1 MKKNIQLVVSI
12 VMTVVSMTL
21 LTSCEKE
28 FSEVTPV
35 NPESSLT
42 VTTRSESGAEEVAY
56 PVAVYL
62 FDANKACIDFRR
74 IESAD
79 ASVVYDLVEGV
90 YDVYAFGGVAEGK
103 YTLPSVNEATLA
115 SVITLQD
122 GQEHGDLMMAKSSVT
137 TTKGEANTINLLM
150 NRCVSKIESIVIKQV
165 PDDVTAVSVT
175 LSKTC
180 KSMAFDGT
188 MKDVNIEVIT
198 LEKSGTES
206 GTWELKTPRHV
217 LFDVAASASVKISM
231 TTNGNAKG
239 YTYQLTDKW
248 KSNYLYHINATYTEK
263 QNFHVT
269 GTITGATWQG
279 TEDIVFNF
287 DETNTQDG
295 GSGPTINETAPE
307 VGTFYK
313 GCYVLS
319 RTEES
324 NAIKVLLLHPNEVYG
339 LYANKSMTNSELKAA
354 IDNAITGRLAMD
366 EIDNWRLP
374 NEEDVEILCTNPMEI
389 RNAMPEPKFGYN
401 HFHFYLSND
410 NVIGLFD
417 PETKRK
423 VDVSVPGM
431 TTERRL
437 RPVAVVRFTK

>member
-1 MKKNIQLVVSI
+1 MKKNINLVVSV

-79 ASVVYDLVEGV
+79 ASVCYDLVEGV

-103 YTLPSVNEATLA
+103 YTLPSVKEATLE
-115 SVITLQD
+115 SVIALQD
-122 GQEHGDLMMAKSSVT
+122 GQEHGDLMKANSSVT

-175 LSKTC
+175 LSKTY
-180 KSMAFDGT
+180 KSIAFDGT
-188 MKDVNIEVIT
+188 KKDVNIEVIT
-198 LEKSGTES
+198 LEKSSTES

-248 KSNYLYHINATYTEK
+248 KSNYLYHITATYTEK

-269 GTITGATWQG
+269 GTIKGATWQG

-307 VGTFYK
+307 VGSLYK

-324 NAIKVLLLHPNEVYG
+324 NAIKVLLLHPNQYSDVCNGTMSQEE
-339 LYANKSMTNSELKAA
+339 ARNSINSKLSEIASE
-354 IDNAITGRLAMD
+354 NEITG
-366 EIDNWRLP
+366 WHLP
-374 NEEDVEILCTNPMEI
+374 NEAEMDVIYSTGFAAINLKI
-389 RNAMPEPKFGYN
+389 PEPKLLTDDYFYDDNGTIRGYL
-401 HFHFYLSND
+401 LSSK
-410 NVIGLFD
+410 V
-417 PETKRK
+417 KR
-423 VDVSVPGM
+423 DLSL
-431 TTERRL
+431 TTNKAIL

>member
-1 MKKNIQLVVSI
+1 
-12 VMTVVSMTL
+12 MTVVSMTL

-79 ASVVYDLVEGV
+79 ASVCYDLVEGV

-103 YTLPSVNEATLA
+103 YTLPSVKEATLE
-115 SVITLQD
+115 SVIALQD

-150 NRCVSKIESIVIKQV
+150 NRCVSKIASIVIKQV

-175 LSKTC
+175 LSKTY

-188 MKDVNIEVIT
+188 KKDVNIEVIT

-248 KSNYLYHINATYTEK
+248 KSNYQYHITATYTEK

-269 GTITGATWQG
+269 GTIKGATWLG
-279 TEDIVFNF
+279 TEDIIFNF
-287 DETNTQDG
+287 DENNTQDG

-307 VGTFYK
+307 VGSLYK

-324 NAIKVLLLHPNEVYG
+324 NAIKVLLLHPNQYSDVCNGTMSQEE
-339 LYANKSMTNSELKAA
+339 ARNSINSKLSEIASE
-354 IDNAITGRLAMD
+354 NEITG
-366 EIDNWRLP
+366 WHLP
-374 NEEDVEILCTNPMEI
+374 NEAEMDVVYSIGFAAINQKI
-389 RNAMPEPKFGYN
+389 PEPKLLTDDYFYDDNGTIRGYL
-401 HFHFYLSND
+401 LSSK
-410 NVIGLFD
+410 V
-417 PETKRK
+417 KR
-423 VDVSVPGM
+423 DLSL
-431 TTERRL
+431 TTNKAIL
-437 RPVAVVRFTK
+437 RPVAVVRFAK

>member
-1 MKKNIQLVVSI
+1 MKKNINLVVSI

-79 ASVVYDLVEGV
+79 ASVCYDLVEGV

-103 YTLPSVNEATLA
+103 YTLPSVKEATLE
-115 SVITLQD
+115 SVIALQD
-122 GQEHGDLMMAKSSVT
+122 GQEHGDLMMANSSVT

-150 NRCVSKIESIVIKQV
+150 NRCVSKIASIVIKQV

-175 LSKTC
+175 LSKTY
-180 KSMAFDGT
+180 KSLAFDGT
-188 MKDVNIEVIT
+188 KKDVNIEVIT

-307 VGTFYK
+307 VGTLYK

-324 NAIKVLLLHPNEVYG
+324 NAIKVLLLHPNQYSDVCNGTMSQEEARNSINSKLSEIASENEITGWHLPDEAEMDVVYSIG
-339 LYANKSMTNSELKAA
+339 YAA
-354 IDNAITGRLAMD
+354 INQKI
-366 EIDNWRLP
+366 
-374 NEEDVEILCTNPMEI
+374 
-389 RNAMPEPKFGYN
+389 PEPKLLTDDYFYDENGVIKGYLLGN
-401 HFHFYLSND
+401 K
-410 NVIGLFD
+410 V
-417 PETKRK
+417 KRDLK
-423 VDVSVPGM
+423 L
-431 TTERRL
+431 TTNKAIL
-437 RPVAVVRFTK
+437 RPVAVVRFAN

>member
-1 MKKNIQLVVSI
+1 MKKSIKLVVSI

-79 ASVVYDLVEGV
+79 ASVCYDLVEGV

-103 YTLPSVNEATLA
+103 YTLPSVKEATLE
-115 SVITLQD
+115 SVIALQD
-122 GQEHGDLMMAKSSVT
+122 GQEHGDLMMANSSVT

-150 NRCVSKIESIVIKQV
+150 NRCVSKIASIVIKQV

-175 LSKTC
+175 LSKTY
-180 KSMAFDGT
+180 KSMAFNGT
-188 MKDVNIEVIT
+188 KKDVNIEVIT
-198 LEKSGTES
+198 LEKSSTES

-307 VGTFYK
+307 VGTLYK

-324 NAIKVLLLHPNEVYG
+324 NAIKVLLLHPNQYSDVCNGTMSQEE
-339 LYANKSMTNSELKAA
+339 ARNSINSKLSEIASE
-354 IDNAITGRLAMD
+354 NEITG
-366 EIDNWRLP
+366 WHLP
-374 NEEDVEILCTNPMEI
+374 NEAEMETI
-389 RNAMPEPKFGYN
+389 YSIGLPTINQKIPEPKMLYYDYYGYD
-401 HFHFYLSND
+401 D
-410 NVIGLFD
+410 NGVVKGFLFNG
-417 PETKRK
+417 KSK
-423 VDVSVPGM
+423 M
-431 TTERRL
+431 TLDKIKGKLYL
-437 RPVAVVRFTK
+437 RPVAVVLFTK

>member
-1 MKKNIQLVVSI
+1 MKKNINLVVSI

-28 FSEVTPV
+28 FSEVPPV

-42 VTTRSESGAEEVAY
+42 VTTRSESGGEEVAY

-62 FDANKACIDFRR
+62 FDANKACIDFQR

-79 ASVVYDLVEGV
+79 ASVCYDLVEGV

-103 YTLPSVNEATLA
+103 YTLPSVKEATLE
-115 SVITLQD
+115 SVIALQD
-122 GQEHGDLMMAKSSVT
+122 GQEHGDLMMANSSVT

-150 NRCVSKIESIVIKQV
+150 NRCVSKIASIVIKQV

-175 LSKTC
+175 LSKTY
-180 KSMAFDGT
+180 KSMAFNGT

-248 KSNYLYHINATYTEK
+248 KSNYQYHITATYTEK

-287 DETNTQDG
+287 DETNTQEG

-307 VGTFYK
+307 VGTLYK

-324 NAIKVLLLHPNEVYG
+324 NAIKVLLLHPNQYPDVCNGTMSQEE
-339 LYANKSMTNSELKAA
+339 ARNSINSKLSEIASE
-354 IDNAITGRLAMD
+354 NEITG
-366 EIDNWRLP
+366 WHLP
-374 NEEDVEILCTNPMEI
+374 NEAEMDVIYSTGFAAINKKI
-389 RNAMPEPKFGYN
+389 PEPKLLTDDYFYDDNGTIRGYL
-401 HFHFYLSND
+401 LSSK
-410 NVIGLFD
+410 V
-417 PETKRK
+417 KRELRL
-423 VDVSVPGM
+423 
-431 TTERRL
+431 TTNKAIL
-437 RPVAVVRFTK
+437 RPVAVVRFAK

>member
-1 MKKNIQLVVSI
+1 MKMNIYLVVSI

-62 FDANKACIDFRR
+62 FDANKTCIDFRR

-79 ASVVYDLVEGV
+79 ASVVYDLAEGV

-103 YTLPSVNEATLA
+103 YTLPSVKEATLE
-115 SVITLQD
+115 SVIALQD

-150 NRCVSKIESIVIKQV
+150 NRCVSKIASIVIKQV

-175 LSKTC
+175 LSKTY
-180 KSMAFDGT
+180 KSIAFNGT
-188 MKDVNIEVIT
+188 KKDVNIEVIT

-231 TTNGNAKG
+231 TTNGNAKC

-307 VGTFYK
+307 VGTLYK

-324 NAIKVLLLHPNEVYG
+324 NAIKVLLLHPNQYSDVCNGTMSQEE
-339 LYANKSMTNSELKAA
+339 ARNSINSKLSEIASE
-354 IDNAITGRLAMD
+354 NEITG
-366 EIDNWRLP
+366 WHLP
-374 NEEDVEILCTNPMEI
+374 NEAEMDVIYSTGFAAINLKI
-389 RNAMPEPKFGYN
+389 PEPKLLTDDYFYDDNGTIRGYL
-401 HFHFYLSND
+401 LSSK
-410 NVIGLFD
+410 V
-417 PETKRK
+417 KR
-423 VDVSVPGM
+423 DLSL
-431 TTERRL
+431 TTNKAIL

>member
-103 YTLPSVNEATLA
+103 YTLPSVKEATLE

-122 GQEHGDLMMAKSSVT
+122 GQEHGDLMRANSSVT
-137 TTKGEANTINLLM
+137 TTKGEANTINLSM

-175 LSKTC
+175 LSKTY

-307 VGTFYK
+307 VGTLYK

-324 NAIKVLLLHPNEVYG
+324 NAIKVLLLHPNQYSDVCNGTMSQEE
-339 LYANKSMTNSELKAA
+339 ARNSINSKLSEIASE
-354 IDNAITGRLAMD
+354 NEITG
-366 EIDNWRLP
+366 WHLP
-374 NEEDVEILCTNPMEI
+374 NEAEMDVIYSAGFAAINLKI
-389 RNAMPEPKFGYN
+389 PEPKLLTDDYFYDDNGTIRGYL
-401 HFHFYLSND
+401 LSSK
-410 NVIGLFD
+410 V
-417 PETKRK
+417 KR
-423 VDVSVPGM
+423 DLRL
-431 TTERRL
+431 TTNKAIL

>member
-103 YTLPSVNEATLA
+103 YTLPSVKEATLE
-115 SVITLQD
+115 SVIALQD
-122 GQEHGDLMMAKSSVT
+122 GQEHGDLMRANSSVT
-137 TTKGEANTINLLM
+137 TTKGEANTINLSM

-175 LSKTC
+175 LSKTY

-307 VGTFYK
+307 VGTLYK

-324 NAIKVLLLHPNEVYG
+324 NAIKVLLLHPNQYSDVCNGTMSQEE
-339 LYANKSMTNSELKAA
+339 ARNSINSKLSEIASE
-354 IDNAITGRLAMD
+354 NEITG
-366 EIDNWRLP
+366 WHLP
-374 NEEDVEILCTNPMEI
+374 NEAEMETIYSIGIGRINQKIPAPKLENNEDYFYDDNGTIRGYLLSSKVKRDLSLTTNKAI
-389 RNAMPEPKFGYN
+389 
-401 HFHFYLSND
+401 
-410 NVIGLFD
+410 
-417 PETKRK
+417 
-423 VDVSVPGM
+423 
-431 TTERRL
+431 L

>member
-1 MKKNIQLVVSI
+1 MKKNINLVVSI

-42 VTTRSESGAEEVAY
+42 VTTRSESGTEEVAY

-79 ASVVYDLVEGV
+79 ASVCYDLVEGV

-103 YTLPSVNEATLA
+103 YTLPSVKEATLE
-115 SVITLQD
+115 SVIALQD

-150 NRCVSKIESIVIKQV
+150 NRCVSKIASIVIKQV

-175 LSKTC
+175 LSKTY
-180 KSMAFDGT
+180 KSLAFDGT
-188 MKDVNIEVIT
+188 NKDVNIEVIT

-217 LFDVAASASVKISM
+217 LFNVAESASVKISM

-248 KSNYLYHINATYTEK
+248 KSNYQYHITATYTEK

-269 GTITGATWQG
+269 GTIKGATWLG

-307 VGTFYK
+307 VGTLYK

-324 NAIKVLLLHPNEVYG
+324 NAIKVLLLHPNQYSDVCNGTMSQEE
-339 LYANKSMTNSELKAA
+339 ARNSINSKLSEIASE
-354 IDNAITGRLAMD
+354 NEITG
-366 EIDNWRLP
+366 WHLP
-374 NEEDVEILCTNPMEI
+374 NEAEMDVIYSTGFAAINKKI
-389 RNAMPEPKFGYN
+389 PEPKLLTDDYFYDDNGTIRGYL
-401 HFHFYLSND
+401 LSSK
-410 NVIGLFD
+410 V
-417 PETKRK
+417 KRELRL
-423 VDVSVPGM
+423 
-431 TTERRL
+431 TTNKAIL
-437 RPVAVVRFTK
+437 RPVAVVRFAK

>member
-1 MKKNIQLVVSI
+1 MKKSIKLVVSI

-42 VTTRSESGAEEVAY
+42 VTTRSESGGEEVAY

-62 FDANKACIDFRR
+62 FDANKACIDFQR

-79 ASVVYDLVEGV
+79 ASVCYDLVEGV

-103 YTLPSVNEATLA
+103 YTLPSVKEATLE
-115 SVITLQD
+115 SVIALQD
-122 GQEHGDLMMAKSSVT
+122 GQEHGDLMMANSSVT

-150 NRCVSKIESIVIKQV
+150 NRCVSKIASIVIKQV

-175 LSKTC
+175 LSKTY
-180 KSMAFDGT
+180 KSMAFNGT
-188 MKDVNIEVIT
+188 KKDVNIEVIT
-198 LEKSGTES
+198 LEKSSTES

-307 VGTFYK
+307 VGTLYK

-324 NAIKVLLLHPNEVYG
+324 NAIKVLLLHPNQYSDVCNGTMSQEE
-339 LYANKSMTNSELKAA
+339 ARNSINSKLSEIASE
-354 IDNAITGRLAMD
+354 NEITG
-366 EIDNWRLP
+366 WHLP
-374 NEEDVEILCTNPMEI
+374 NEAEMETI
-389 RNAMPEPKFGYN
+389 YSIGLPTINQKIPEPKMLYYDYYGYD
-401 HFHFYLSND
+401 D
-410 NVIGLFD
+410 NGVVKGFLFNGKSKMALD
-417 PETKRK
+417 KIK
-423 VDVSVPGM
+423 GKLY
-431 TTERRL
+431 L
-437 RPVAVVRFTK
+437 RPVAVVLFTK

>member
-103 YTLPSVNEATLA
+103 YTLPSVKKATLA
-115 SVITLQD
+115 SVIALQD

-295 GSGPTINETAPE
+295 GSGPAINETAPE
-307 VGTFYK
+307 VGTLYK

-324 NAIKVLLLHPNEVYG
+324 NAIKVLLLHPNQYSDVCNGTMSQEE
-339 LYANKSMTNSELKAA
+339 ARNSINSKLSEIASE
-354 IDNAITGRLAMD
+354 NEITG
-366 EIDNWRLP
+366 WHLP
-374 NEEDVEILCTNPMEI
+374 NEAEMDIIYSTGFAAINLKI
-389 RNAMPEPKFGYN
+389 PEPKLVNNDYYYYDDNGIIRGRILTSTN
-401 HFHFYLSND
+401 SMDLS
-410 NVIGLFD
+410 V
-417 PETKRK
+417 
-423 VDVSVPGM
+423 
-431 TTERRL
+431 TTNKAIL

>member
-103 YTLPSVNEATLA
+103 YTLPSVKEATLA

-122 GQEHGDLMMAKSSVT
+122 GQEHGDLMMANSSVT

-295 GSGPTINETAPE
+295 GSGPAINETAPE
-307 VGTFYK
+307 VGTLYK

-319 RTEES
+319 RTEEN
-324 NAIKVLLLHPNEVYG
+324 NAIKVLLLHPNQYSDVCNGTMSQEE
-339 LYANKSMTNSELKAA
+339 ARNSINSKLSEIASE
-354 IDNAITGRLAMD
+354 NEITG
-366 EIDNWRLP
+366 WHLP
-374 NEEDVEILCTNPMEI
+374 NEAEMDVIYSTGFAAINLKI
-389 RNAMPEPKFGYN
+389 SEPKLVNNDYY
-401 HFHFYLSND
+401 FYDDNGIIRGRILTSKNSMDLS
-410 NVIGLFD
+410 V
-417 PETKRK
+417 
-423 VDVSVPGM
+423 
-431 TTERRL
+431 TTNKAIL

>member
-1 MKKNIQLVVSI
+1 MKKNINLVVSI

-62 FDANKACIDFRR
+62 FDANKTCIDFRR

-79 ASVVYDLVEGV
+79 ASVVYDLAEGV

-103 YTLPSVNEATLA
+103 YTLPSVKEATLE
-115 SVITLQD
+115 SVIALQD

-150 NRCVSKIESIVIKQV
+150 TRCVSKIASIVIKQV

-175 LSKTC
+175 LSKTY

-188 MKDVNIEVIT
+188 KKDVNIEVIT

-295 GSGPTINETAPE
+295 ESGPTINETAPE
-307 VGTFYK
+307 VGTLYK

-324 NAIKVLLLHPNEVYG
+324 NAIKVLLLHPNQYSDVCNGTMSQEE
-339 LYANKSMTNSELKAA
+339 ARNSINSKLSEIASE
-354 IDNAITGRLAMD
+354 NEITG
-366 EIDNWRLP
+366 WHLP
-374 NEEDVEILCTNPMEI
+374 NEAEMDVIYSTGFAEINKKIPAPKLENNEDYFYDDNGTIRGYLLSSKVKRELRLTTNKAI
-389 RNAMPEPKFGYN
+389 
-401 HFHFYLSND
+401 
-410 NVIGLFD
+410 
-417 PETKRK
+417 
-423 VDVSVPGM
+423 
-431 TTERRL
+431 L

>member
-74 IESAD
+74 IESAE
-79 ASVVYDLVEGV
+79 ASVCYDLVEGV

-103 YTLPSVNEATLA
+103 YTLPSVKEATLA
-115 SVITLQD
+115 SVIALQD
-122 GQEHGDLMMAKSSVT
+122 GQEHGDLMRANSSVT
-137 TTKGEANTINLLM
+137 TTKGEANTINLSM

-217 LFDVAASASVKISM
+217 LFDVVASASVKISM

-307 VGTFYK
+307 VGTLYK

-324 NAIKVLLLHPNEVYG
+324 NAIKVLLLHPNQYSDVCNGTMSQEEARNSINSK
-339 LYANKSMTNSELKAA
+339 LSEIASENK
-354 IDNAITGRLAMD
+354 ITG
-366 EIDNWRLP
+366 WHLP
-374 NEEDVEILCTNPMEI
+374 NEAEMDAVYSIGIGRINQKI
-389 RNAMPEPKFGYN
+389 PEPKLLTDDY
-401 HFHFYLSND
+401 FYDDKGTIRGCLLNT
-410 NVIGLFD
+410 N
-417 PETKRK
+417 TKR
-423 VDVSVPGM
+423 DLSL
-431 TTERRL
+431 TTNKAIL

>member
-1 MKKNIQLVVSI
+1 MKKNINLVVSI

-79 ASVVYDLVEGV
+79 ASVVYDLAEGV

-103 YTLPSVNEATLA
+103 YTLPSVKEATLE
-115 SVITLQD
+115 SVIALQD

-150 NRCVSKIESIVIKQV
+150 TRCVSKIASIVIKQV

-175 LSKTC
+175 LSKTY

-188 MKDVNIEVIT
+188 KKDVNIEVIT

-307 VGTFYK
+307 VGTLYK

-324 NAIKVLLLHPNEVYG
+324 NAIKVLLLHPNQYSDVCNGTMSQEE
-339 LYANKSMTNSELKAA
+339 ARNSINSKLSEIASE
-354 IDNAITGRLAMD
+354 NEITG
-366 EIDNWRLP
+366 WHLP
-374 NEEDVEILCTNPMEI
+374 NEAEMETIYSIGTGRINQKIPAPKLENNEDYFYDDNGTIRGYLLSSKVKRDLSLTTNKAI
-389 RNAMPEPKFGYN
+389 
-401 HFHFYLSND
+401 
-410 NVIGLFD
+410 
-417 PETKRK
+417 
-423 VDVSVPGM
+423 
-431 TTERRL
+431 L
-437 RPVAVVRFTK
+437 RPVAVVRFVE

>member
-1 MKKNIQLVVSI
+1 MKKNINLVVSI

-62 FDANKACIDFRR
+62 FDANKTCIDFRR

-79 ASVVYDLVEGV
+79 ASVVYDLAEGV

-103 YTLPSVNEATLA
+103 YTLPSVKEATLE
-115 SVITLQD
+115 SVIALQD
-122 GQEHGDLMMAKSSVT
+122 GQEHGDLMMANSSVT

-150 NRCVSKIESIVIKQV
+150 NRCVSKIASIVIKQV

-175 LSKTC
+175 LSKTY
-180 KSMAFDGT
+180 KSLAFDGT
-188 MKDVNIEVIT
+188 KKDVNIEVIT

-206 GTWELKTPRHV
+206 GTWELKAPRHV
-217 LFDVAASASVKISM
+217 LFDVAASASMKISM

-248 KSNYLYHINATYTEK
+248 KSNYQYHITATYTEK

-269 GTITGATWQG
+269 GTIKGATWLG

-307 VGTFYK
+307 VGTLYK

-324 NAIKVLLLHPNEVYG
+324 NAIKVLLLHPNQYSDVCNGTMSQEE
-339 LYANKSMTNSELKAA
+339 ARNSINSKLSEIASE
-354 IDNAITGRLAMD
+354 NEITG
-366 EIDNWRLP
+366 WHLP
-374 NEEDVEILCTNPMEI
+374 NEAEMDVIYSTGFAAINLKI
-389 RNAMPEPKFGYN
+389 PEPKLLTDDY
-401 HFHFYLSND
+401 FYDD
-410 NVIGLFD
+410 NGTIRGCLLNTN
-417 PETKRK
+417 TKR
-423 VDVSVPGM
+423 DLRL
-431 TTERRL
+431 TTHKAIL
-437 RPVAVVRFTK
+437 RPVAVVRFVE

>member
-1 MKKNIQLVVSI
+1 MKKNINLVVSI

-62 FDANKACIDFRR
+62 FDANKTCIDFRR

-79 ASVVYDLVEGV
+79 ASVVYDLAEGV
-90 YDVYAFGGVAEGK
+90 YEVYAFGGVAEGK
-103 YTLPSVNEATLA
+103 YTLPSVKEATLE
-115 SVITLQD
+115 SVIALQD

-150 NRCVSKIESIVIKQV
+150 TRCVSKIASIVIKQV

-175 LSKTC
+175 LSKTY

-188 MKDVNIEVIT
+188 KKDVNIEEIT
-198 LEKSGTES
+198 LEKSTAES

-248 KSNYLYHINATYTEK
+248 KSNFLYQINATYTEK

-279 TEDIVFNF
+279 TENIIFNF
-287 DETNTQDG
+287 NETNTEDG
-295 GSGPTINETAPE
+295 GSGPVINETAPG
-307 VGTFYK
+307 VGTLYK

-324 NAIKVLLLHPNEVYG
+324 NAIKVLLLHPNQYSDVCNG
-339 LYANKSMTNSELKAA
+339 SMSQEEARNSINSKLSEIASE
-354 IDNAITGRLAMD
+354 NEITGWHLPDEAEMD
-366 EIDNWRLP
+366 VVYSIGLP
-374 NEEDVEILCTNPMEI
+374 TINQKI
-389 RNAMPEPKFGYN
+389 PEPKMLYNDDYLYDENGVIKGYLLGN
-401 HFHFYLSND
+401 K
-410 NVIGLFD
+410 V
-417 PETKRK
+417 KR
-423 VDVSVPGM
+423 DLRL
-431 TTERRL
+431 TTNKAIL

>member
-62 FDANKACIDFRR
+62 FDANKACIDFQR

-103 YTLPSVNEATLA
+103 YTLPSVKEATLA

-180 KSMAFDGT
+180 KSMTFDGT

-217 LFDVAASASVKISM
+217 LFDVVASASVKISM

-307 VGTFYK
+307 VGTLYK

-319 RTEES
+319 HTEES
-324 NAIKVLLLHPNEVYG
+324 NAIKVLLLHPNQYSDVCNGTMSQEEARNSINSK
-339 LYANKSMTNSELKAA
+339 LSEIASENK
-354 IDNAITGRLAMD
+354 ITG
-366 EIDNWRLP
+366 WHLP
-374 NEEDVEILCTNPMEI
+374 NEAEMDVIYSIGTGRINQKI
-389 RNAMPEPKFGYN
+389 PEPKLENNEDYFYDDNGTIRGYL
-401 HFHFYLSND
+401 LSSK
-410 NVIGLFD
+410 V
-417 PETKRK
+417 KR
-423 VDVSVPGM
+423 DLSL
-431 TTERRL
+431 TTNKAIL
-437 RPVAVVRFTK
+437 RPVAVARFTK

>member
-103 YTLPSVNEATLA
+103 YTLPSVKEATLE
-115 SVITLQD
+115 SVIALQD
-122 GQEHGDLMMAKSSVT
+122 GQEHGDLMRANSSVT

-217 LFDVAASASVKISM
+217 LFDVDASASVKISM

-307 VGTFYK
+307 VGTLYK

-319 RTEES
+319 RTEEN
-324 NAIKVLLLHPNEVYG
+324 NAIKVLLLHPNQYSDVCNGTMSQEE
-339 LYANKSMTNSELKAA
+339 ARNSINSKLSEIASE
-354 IDNAITGRLAMD
+354 NEITG
-366 EIDNWRLP
+366 WHLP
-374 NEEDVEILCTNPMEI
+374 NEAEMETI
-389 RNAMPEPKFGYN
+389 YSIGLPTINQKIQEPKMLYYDYYGYD
-401 HFHFYLSND
+401 D
-410 NVIGLFD
+410 NGVVKGFLFNGKSKMALD
-417 PETKRK
+417 KIK
-423 VDVSVPGM
+423 GKLY
-431 TTERRL
+431 L
-437 RPVAVVRFTK
+437 RPVAVVLFTK

>member
-1 MKKNIQLVVSI
+1 MKKNINLVVSI

-62 FDANKACIDFRR
+62 FDANKTCIDFRR

-79 ASVVYDLVEGV
+79 ASVCYDLVEGV

-103 YTLPSVNEATLA
+103 YTLPSVKEATLE
-115 SVITLQD
+115 SVIALQD
-122 GQEHGDLMMAKSSVT
+122 GQEHGDLMMANSSVT

-150 NRCVSKIESIVIKQV
+150 NRCVSKIASIVIKQV

-175 LSKTC
+175 LSKTY

-188 MKDVNIEVIT
+188 KKDVNIEEIT
-198 LEKSGTES
+198 LEKSTAES

-248 KSNYLYHINATYTEK
+248 KSNFLYQINATYTEK

-279 TEDIVFNF
+279 TENIIFNF
-287 DETNTQDG
+287 NETNTEDG
-295 GSGPTINETAPE
+295 GSGPVINETAPG
-307 VGTFYK
+307 VGTLYK

-324 NAIKVLLLHPNEVYG
+324 NAIKVLLLHPNQYSDVCNG
-339 LYANKSMTNSELKAA
+339 SMSQEEARNSINSKLSEIASE
-354 IDNAITGRLAMD
+354 NEITGWHLPDEAEMD
-366 EIDNWRLP
+366 VVYSIGLP
-374 NEEDVEILCTNPMEI
+374 TINQKI
-389 RNAMPEPKFGYN
+389 PEPKMLYNDDYLYDENGVIKGYLLGN
-401 HFHFYLSND
+401 K
-410 NVIGLFD
+410 V
-417 PETKRK
+417 KR
-423 VDVSVPGM
+423 DLRL
-431 TTERRL
+431 TTNKAIL

>member
-1 MKKNIQLVVSI
+1 MKKNINLVVSI

-42 VTTRSESGAEEVAY
+42 VTTRSESGTEEVAY

-79 ASVVYDLVEGV
+79 ASVCYDLVEGV

-103 YTLPSVNEATLA
+103 YTLPSVKEATLE
-115 SVITLQD
+115 SVIALQD

-150 NRCVSKIESIVIKQV
+150 NRCVSKIASIVIKQV

-175 LSKTC
+175 LSKTY
-180 KSMAFDGT
+180 KSLAFDGT
-188 MKDVNIEVIT
+188 NKDVNIEVIT

-217 LFDVAASASVKISM
+217 LFNVAESASVKISM

-307 VGTFYK
+307 VGSLYK

-324 NAIKVLLLHPNEVYG
+324 NAIKVLLLHPNQYSDVCNGTMSQEEARNSINSKLSEIASENEITGWHLPDEAEMDVVYSIG
-339 LYANKSMTNSELKAA
+339 YAA
-354 IDNAITGRLAMD
+354 INQKI
-366 EIDNWRLP
+366 
-374 NEEDVEILCTNPMEI
+374 
-389 RNAMPEPKFGYN
+389 PEPKLLTDDYFYDENGVIKGYLLGN
-401 HFHFYLSND
+401 K
-410 NVIGLFD
+410 V
-417 PETKRK
+417 KRDLK
-423 VDVSVPGM
+423 L
-431 TTERRL
+431 TTNKAIL
-437 RPVAVVRFTK
+437 RPVAVVRFAN

>member
-1 MKKNIQLVVSI
+1 MKKNINLVVSI

-62 FDANKACIDFRR
+62 FDANKTCIDFRR

-79 ASVVYDLVEGV
+79 ASVVYDLAEGV

-103 YTLPSVNEATLA
+103 YTLPSVKEATLE
-115 SVITLQD
+115 SVIALQD

-150 NRCVSKIESIVIKQV
+150 NRCVSKIASIVIKQV

-175 LSKTC
+175 LSKTY
-180 KSMAFDGT
+180 KSMAFNGT
-188 MKDVNIEVIT
+188 NKDVNIEVIT

-287 DETNTQDG
+287 DETNTQEG

-307 VGTFYK
+307 VGTLYK

-324 NAIKVLLLHPNEVYG
+324 NAIKVLLLHPNQYSDVCNGTMSQEE
-339 LYANKSMTNSELKAA
+339 ARNSINSKLSEIASE
-354 IDNAITGRLAMD
+354 NEITG
-366 EIDNWRLP
+366 WHLP
-374 NEEDVEILCTNPMEI
+374 NEAEMETI
-389 RNAMPEPKFGYN
+389 YSIGLPTINQKIPEPKMLYYDYYGYD
-401 HFHFYLSND
+401 D
-410 NVIGLFD
+410 NGVVKGFLFNGKSKMALD
-417 PETKRK
+417 KIK
-423 VDVSVPGM
+423 GKLY
-431 TTERRL
+431 L
-437 RPVAVVRFTK
+437 RPVAVVLFTK

>member
-103 YTLPSVNEATLA
+103 YTLPSVKEATLE

-122 GQEHGDLMMAKSSVT
+122 GQEHGDLMRANSSVT
-137 TTKGEANTINLLM
+137 TTKGEANTINLSM

-175 LSKTC
+175 LSKTY

-307 VGTFYK
+307 VGTLYK

-324 NAIKVLLLHPNEVYG
+324 NAIKVLLLHPNQYSDVCNGTMSQEEARNSINSKLSEIASV
-339 LYANKSMTNSELKAA
+339 NK
-354 IDNAITGRLAMD
+354 ITG
-366 EIDNWRLP
+366 WHLP
-374 NEEDVEILCTNPMEI
+374 NEAEMDAVYSIGFGAINQKI
-389 RNAMPEPKFGYN
+389 PEPKLLTDDYFYDDNGTIRGYL
-401 HFHFYLSND
+401 LSSK
-410 NVIGLFD
+410 V
-417 PETKRK
+417 KR
-423 VDVSVPGM
+423 DLRL
-431 TTERRL
+431 TTNKAIL

>member
-1 MKKNIQLVVSI
+1 MKKNINLVVSI

-79 ASVVYDLVEGV
+79 ASVCYDLVEGV

-103 YTLPSVNEATLA
+103 YTLPSVKEATLE
-115 SVITLQD
+115 SVIALQD

-150 NRCVSKIESIVIKQV
+150 NRCVSKIASIVIKQV

-175 LSKTC
+175 LSKTY

-188 MKDVNIEVIT
+188 KKDVNIEVIT

-248 KSNYLYHINATYTEK
+248 KSNYQYHITATYTEK

-269 GTITGATWQG
+269 GTIKGATWLG
-279 TEDIVFNF
+279 TEDIIFNF
-287 DETNTQDG
+287 DENNTQDG

-307 VGTFYK
+307 VGSLYK

-324 NAIKVLLLHPNEVYG
+324 NAIKVLLLHPNQYSDVCNGTMSQEE
-339 LYANKSMTNSELKAA
+339 ARNSINSKLSEIASE
-354 IDNAITGRLAMD
+354 NEITG
-366 EIDNWRLP
+366 WHLP
-374 NEEDVEILCTNPMEI
+374 NEAEMDVVYSIGFAAINQKI
-389 RNAMPEPKFGYN
+389 PEPKLLTDDYFYDDNGTIRGYL
-401 HFHFYLSND
+401 LSSK
-410 NVIGLFD
+410 V
-417 PETKRK
+417 KR
-423 VDVSVPGM
+423 DLSL
-431 TTERRL
+431 TTNKAIL
-437 RPVAVVRFTK
+437 RPVAVVRFAK

>member
-1 MKKNIQLVVSI
+1 MKKNINLVVSI

-62 FDANKACIDFRR
+62 FDANKTCIDFQR

-79 ASVVYDLVEGV
+79 ASVCYDLVEGV

-103 YTLPSVNEATLA
+103 YTLPSVKEATLE
-115 SVITLQD
+115 SVIALQD
-122 GQEHGDLMMAKSSVT
+122 GQEHGDLMMANSSVT

-150 NRCVSKIESIVIKQV
+150 NRCVSKIASIVIKQV
-165 PDDVTAVSVT
+165 PNDVTAVSVT
-175 LSKTC
+175 LSKTY

-188 MKDVNIEVIT
+188 KKDVNIEVIT

-287 DETNTQDG
+287 DETNTQEG

-307 VGTFYK
+307 VGTLYK

-324 NAIKVLLLHPNEVYG
+324 NAIKVLLLHPNQYSDVCNGTMSQEE
-339 LYANKSMTNSELKAA
+339 AHNSINSKLSEIASE
-354 IDNAITGRLAMD
+354 NEITG
-366 EIDNWRLP
+366 WHLP
-374 NEEDVEILCTNPMEI
+374 NEAEMETI
-389 RNAMPEPKFGYN
+389 YSIGFAAINLKIPEPKLLTDDY
-401 HFHFYLSND
+401 FYDD
-410 NVIGLFD
+410 NGTIRGCLLNTN
-417 PETKRK
+417 TKR
-423 VDVSVPGM
+423 DLRL
-431 TTERRL
+431 TTHKAIL
-437 RPVAVVRFTK
+437 RPVAVVRFVE

>member
-1 MKKNIQLVVSI
+1 MKKNINLVVSI

-28 FSEVTPV
+28 FSEVPPV

-42 VTTRSESGAEEVAY
+42 VTTRSESGGEEVAY

-62 FDANKACIDFRR
+62 FDANKACIDFQR

-79 ASVVYDLVEGV
+79 ASVCYDLVEGV

-103 YTLPSVNEATLA
+103 YTLPSVKEATLE
-115 SVITLQD
+115 SVIALQD
-122 GQEHGDLMMAKSSVT
+122 GQEHGDLMMANSSVT

-150 NRCVSKIESIVIKQV
+150 NRCVSKIASIVIKQV

-175 LSKTC
+175 LSKTY
-180 KSMAFDGT
+180 KSMAFNGT
-188 MKDVNIEVIT
+188 KKDVNIEVIT
-198 LEKSGTES
+198 LEKSSTES

-248 KSNYLYHINATYTEK
+248 KSNYQYHITATYTEK

-307 VGTFYK
+307 VGTLYK

-324 NAIKVLLLHPNEVYG
+324 NAIKVLLLHPNQYSDVCNGTMSQEE
-339 LYANKSMTNSELKAA
+339 ARNSINSKLSEIASE
-354 IDNAITGRLAMD
+354 NEITG
-366 EIDNWRLP
+366 WHLP
-374 NEEDVEILCTNPMEI
+374 NEAEMETIYSTGFAAINQKIPGSLLVNNEYYFFDDNGIIRGRILTSKNSMDLSVTTNKAI
-389 RNAMPEPKFGYN
+389 
-401 HFHFYLSND
+401 
-410 NVIGLFD
+410 
-417 PETKRK
+417 
-423 VDVSVPGM
+423 
-431 TTERRL
+431 L

>member
-1 MKKNIQLVVSI
+1 MKKNINLVVSI

-42 VTTRSESGAEEVAY
+42 VTTRSESGTEEVAY

-79 ASVVYDLVEGV
+79 ASVCYDLVEGV

-103 YTLPSVNEATLA
+103 YTLPCVKEATLE
-115 SVITLQD
+115 SVIALQD
-122 GQEHGDLMMAKSSVT
+122 GQEHGDLMMANSSVT
-137 TTKGEANTINLLM
+137 TTKGETNTINLLM
-150 NRCVSKIESIVIKQV
+150 NRCVSKIASIVIKQV

-175 LSKTC
+175 LSKTY
-180 KSMAFDGT
+180 KSLAFDGT
-188 MKDVNIEVIT
+188 NKDVNIEVIT

-307 VGTFYK
+307 VGTLYK

-324 NAIKVLLLHPNEVYG
+324 NAIKVLLLHPNQYSDVCNGTMSQEE
-339 LYANKSMTNSELKAA
+339 ARNSINSKLSEIASE
-354 IDNAITGRLAMD
+354 NEITG
-366 EIDNWRLP
+366 WHLP
-374 NEEDVEILCTNPMEI
+374 NEAEMDVIYSTGFAAINLKI
-389 RNAMPEPKFGYN
+389 PEPKLLTDDYFYDDNGTIRGYL
-401 HFHFYLSND
+401 LSSK
-410 NVIGLFD
+410 V
-417 PETKRK
+417 KR
-423 VDVSVPGM
+423 DLSL
-431 TTERRL
+431 TTNKAIL
-437 RPVAVVRFTK
+437 RPVAVVRFAK

>member
-1 MKKNIQLVVSI
+1 MKKNINLVVSI

-79 ASVVYDLVEGV
+79 ASVCYDLVEGV

-103 YTLPSVNEATLA
+103 YTLPSVKEATLE
-115 SVITLQD
+115 SVIALQD
-122 GQEHGDLMMAKSSVT
+122 GQEHGDLMMANSSVT

-175 LSKTC
+175 LSKTY
-180 KSMAFDGT
+180 KSMAFNGT
-188 MKDVNIEVIT
+188 KKDVNIEVIT

-307 VGTFYK
+307 VGTLYK

-324 NAIKVLLLHPNEVYG
+324 NAIKVLLLHPNQYSDVCNGTMSQEE
-339 LYANKSMTNSELKAA
+339 ARNSINSKLSEIASE
-354 IDNAITGRLAMD
+354 NEITG
-366 EIDNWRLP
+366 WHLP
-374 NEEDVEILCTNPMEI
+374 NEAEMDVIYSTGFAEINKKIPAPKLENNEDYFYDDNGTIRGYLLSSKVKRELRLTTNKAI
-389 RNAMPEPKFGYN
+389 
-401 HFHFYLSND
+401 
-410 NVIGLFD
+410 
-417 PETKRK
+417 
-423 VDVSVPGM
+423 
-431 TTERRL
+431 L

>member
-1 MKKNIQLVVSI
+1 MKKNINLVVSI

-42 VTTRSESGAEEVAY
+42 VTTRSESGGEEVAY

-62 FDANKACIDFRR
+62 FDANKACIDFQR

-79 ASVVYDLVEGV
+79 ASVCYDLVEGV

-103 YTLPSVNEATLA
+103 YTLPSVKEATLE
-115 SVITLQD
+115 SVIALQD
-122 GQEHGDLMMAKSSVT
+122 GQEHGDLMMANSSVT

-150 NRCVSKIESIVIKQV
+150 NRCVSKIASIVIKQV
-165 PDDVTAVSVT
+165 PDDVTAVSMT
-175 LSKTC
+175 LSKTY
-180 KSMAFDGT
+180 KSVGFNGT

-248 KSNYLYHINATYTEK
+248 KSNYQYHITATYTEK

-269 GTITGATWQG
+269 GTIKGATWLG

-307 VGTFYK
+307 VGTLYK

-324 NAIKVLLLHPNEVYG
+324 NAIKVLLLHPNQYSDVCNGTMSQEE
-339 LYANKSMTNSELKAA
+339 ARNSINSKLSEIASE
-354 IDNAITGRLAMD
+354 NEITG
-366 EIDNWRLP
+366 WHLP
-374 NEEDVEILCTNPMEI
+374 NEAEMETI
-389 RNAMPEPKFGYN
+389 YSIGLPTINQKIPEPKMLYYDYYGYD
-401 HFHFYLSND
+401 D
-410 NVIGLFD
+410 NGVVKGFLFNGKSKMALD
-417 PETKRK
+417 KIK
-423 VDVSVPGM
+423 GKLY
-431 TTERRL
+431 L
-437 RPVAVVRFTK
+437 RPVAVVLFTK

>member
-1 MKKNIQLVVSI
+1 MKKNINLVVSI

-28 FSEVTPV
+28 FSEVPSV

-103 YTLPSVNEATLA
+103 YTLPSVKEATLE

-122 GQEHGDLMMAKSSVT
+122 GQEHGDLMRANSSVT
-137 TTKGEANTINLLM
+137 TTKGEANTINLSM

-248 KSNYLYHINATYTEK
+248 KSNYLYHIDATYTEK

-307 VGTFYK
+307 VGTLYK

-324 NAIKVLLLHPNEVYG
+324 NAIKVLLLHPNQYSDVCNGTMSQEE
-339 LYANKSMTNSELKAA
+339 ARNSINSKLSEIASE
-354 IDNAITGRLAMD
+354 NEITG
-366 EIDNWRLP
+366 WHLP
-374 NEEDVEILCTNPMEI
+374 NEAEMDVIYSTGFAAINLKI
-389 RNAMPEPKFGYN
+389 PEPKLLTDDYFYDDNGTIRGYL
-401 HFHFYLSND
+401 LSSK
-410 NVIGLFD
+410 V
-417 PETKRK
+417 KR
-423 VDVSVPGM
+423 DLSL
-431 TTERRL
+431 TTNKAIL

>member
-28 FSEVTPV
+28 FSEVPSV

-103 YTLPSVNEATLA
+103 YTLPSVKEATLA

-122 GQEHGDLMMAKSSVT
+122 GQEHGDLMRANSSVT
-137 TTKGEANTINLLM
+137 TTKGEANTINLSM

-175 LSKTC
+175 LSKTY

-307 VGTFYK
+307 VGTLYK
-313 GCYVLS
+313 ECYVLS

-324 NAIKVLLLHPNEVYG
+324 NAIKVLLLHPNQYSDVCNGTMSQEE
-339 LYANKSMTNSELKAA
+339 ARNSINSKLSEIASE
-354 IDNAITGRLAMD
+354 NEITG
-366 EIDNWRLP
+366 WHLP
-374 NEEDVEILCTNPMEI
+374 NEAEMDVIYSIGFAAINLKI
-389 RNAMPEPKFGYN
+389 PEPKLLTDDYFYDDNGTIRGYL
-401 HFHFYLSND
+401 LSSK
-410 NVIGLFD
+410 V
-417 PETKRK
+417 KR
-423 VDVSVPGM
+423 DLSL
-431 TTERRL
+431 TTNKAIL

>member
-1 MKKNIQLVVSI
+1 MKKNINLVVSI

-79 ASVVYDLVEGV
+79 ASVCYDLVEGV

-103 YTLPSVNEATLA
+103 YTLPSVKEATLE
-115 SVITLQD
+115 SVIALQD

-150 NRCVSKIESIVIKQV
+150 NRCVSKIASIVIKQV

-175 LSKTC
+175 LSKTY

-188 MKDVNIEVIT
+188 KKDVNIEVIT
-198 LEKSGTES
+198 LEKSSTES

-307 VGTFYK
+307 VGTLYK

-324 NAIKVLLLHPNEVYG
+324 NAIKVLLLHPNQYSDVCNG
-339 LYANKSMTNSELKAA
+339 SMSQEEARNSINSKLSEIASE
-354 IDNAITGRLAMD
+354 NEITG
-366 EIDNWRLP
+366 WHLP
-374 NEEDVEILCTNPMEI
+374 NEAEMETI
-389 RNAMPEPKFGYN
+389 YSIGFAAINQKIPEPKLLTDDYFYDDNGTIRGYL
-401 HFHFYLSND
+401 LSSK
-410 NVIGLFD
+410 V
-417 PETKRK
+417 KR
-423 VDVSVPGM
+423 DLSL
-431 TTERRL
+431 TTNKAIL
-437 RPVAVVRFTK
+437 RPVAVVRFVE

>member
-28 FSEVTPV
+28 FSEVPSV

-103 YTLPSVNEATLA
+103 YTLPSVKEATLE
-115 SVITLQD
+115 SVIALQD
-122 GQEHGDLMMAKSSVT
+122 GQEHGDLMRANSSVT

-175 LSKTC
+175 LSKTY

-217 LFDVAASASVKISM
+217 LFDVDASASVKISM

-248 KSNYLYHINATYTEK
+248 KSNYLYHIDATYTEK

-307 VGTFYK
+307 VGTLYK

-324 NAIKVLLLHPNEVYG
+324 NAIKVLLLHPNQYSDVCNGTMSQEEARNSINSKLSEIASV
-339 LYANKSMTNSELKAA
+339 NK
-354 IDNAITGRLAMD
+354 ITG
-366 EIDNWRLP
+366 WHLP
-374 NEEDVEILCTNPMEI
+374 NEAEMETI
-389 RNAMPEPKFGYN
+389 YSIGLPTINQKIPEPKMLYYDYYGYD
-401 HFHFYLSND
+401 D
-410 NVIGLFD
+410 NGVVKGFLFNGKSKMALD
-417 PETKRK
+417 KIK
-423 VDVSVPGM
+423 GKLY
-431 TTERRL
+431 L
-437 RPVAVVRFTK
+437 RPVAVVLFTK

>member
-103 YTLPSVNEATLA
+103 YTLPSVKEATLE
-115 SVITLQD
+115 SVIALQD
-122 GQEHGDLMMAKSSVT
+122 GQEHGDLMRANSSVT
-137 TTKGEANTINLLM
+137 TTKGEANTINLSM
-150 NRCVSKIESIVIKQV
+150 NRCVSKIASIVIKQV

-175 LSKTC
+175 LSKTY

-307 VGTFYK
+307 VGTLYK
-313 GCYVLS
+313 ECYVLS

-324 NAIKVLLLHPNEVYG
+324 NAIKVLLLHPNQYSDVCNGTMSQED
-339 LYANKSMTNSELKAA
+339 ARNSINSKLSEIASE
-354 IDNAITGRLAMD
+354 NEITG
-366 EIDNWRLP
+366 WHLP
-374 NEEDVEILCTNPMEI
+374 NEAEMETI
-389 RNAMPEPKFGYN
+389 YSIGLPTINQKIPEPKMLYYDYYGYD
-401 HFHFYLSND
+401 D
-410 NVIGLFD
+410 NGVVKGFLFNGKSKMALD
-417 PETKRK
+417 KIK
-423 VDVSVPGM
+423 GKLY
-431 TTERRL
+431 L

>member
-1 MKKNIQLVVSI
+1 MKKNINLVVSI

-42 VTTRSESGAEEVAY
+42 VTTRSESGGEEVAY

-62 FDANKACIDFRR
+62 FDANKTCIDFRR

-79 ASVVYDLVEGV
+79 ASVCYDLVEGV
-90 YDVYAFGGVAEGK
+90 YDVYAFRGVAEGK
-103 YTLPSVNEATLA
+103 YTLPSVKEATLE
-115 SVITLQD
+115 SVIALQD
-122 GQEHGDLMMAKSSVT
+122 GQEHGDLMMANSSVT

-150 NRCVSKIESIVIKQV
+150 NRCVSKIASIVIKQV

-175 LSKTC
+175 LSKTY
-180 KSMAFDGT
+180 KSMALNGT
-188 MKDVNIEVIT
+188 KKDVNIEVIT
-198 LEKSGTES
+198 LEKSSTES

-248 KSNYLYHINATYTEK
+248 KSNYQYHITTTYTEK

-307 VGTFYK
+307 VGTLYK

-324 NAIKVLLLHPNEVYG
+324 NAIKVLLLHPNQYSDVCNGTMSQEE
-339 LYANKSMTNSELKAA
+339 ARNSINSKLSEIASE
-354 IDNAITGRLAMD
+354 NEITG
-366 EIDNWRLP
+366 WHLP
-374 NEEDVEILCTNPMEI
+374 NEAEMETI
-389 RNAMPEPKFGYN
+389 YSIGLPTINQKIPEPKMLYYDYYGYD
-401 HFHFYLSND
+401 D
-410 NVIGLFD
+410 NGVVKGFLFNG
-417 PETKRK
+417 KSK
-423 VDVSVPGM
+423 M
-431 TTERRL
+431 TLDKIKGKLYL
-437 RPVAVVRFTK
+437 RPVAVVLFTK

>member
-62 FDANKACIDFRR
+62 FDANKTCIDFRR

-79 ASVVYDLVEGV
+79 ASVCYDLVEGV

-103 YTLPSVNEATLA
+103 YTLPSVKEATLE
-115 SVITLQD
+115 SVIALQD
-122 GQEHGDLMMAKSSVT
+122 GQEHGDLMMANSSVT

-150 NRCVSKIESIVIKQV
+150 NRCVSKIASIVIKQV

-175 LSKTC
+175 LSKTY
-180 KSMAFDGT
+180 KSVGFNGT

-198 LEKSGTES
+198 LEKSSTES

-287 DETNTQDG
+287 DETNTQEG

-307 VGTFYK
+307 VGTLYK

-324 NAIKVLLLHPNEVYG
+324 NAIKVLLLHPNQYSDVCNGTMSQEE
-339 LYANKSMTNSELKAA
+339 ARNSINSKLSEIASE
-354 IDNAITGRLAMD
+354 NEITG
-366 EIDNWRLP
+366 WHLP
-374 NEEDVEILCTNPMEI
+374 NEAEMETI
-389 RNAMPEPKFGYN
+389 YSIGLPTINQKIPEPKMLYYDYYGYD
-401 HFHFYLSND
+401 D
-410 NVIGLFD
+410 NGVVKGFLFNGKSKMALD
-417 PETKRK
+417 KIK
-423 VDVSVPGM
+423 GKLY
-431 TTERRL
+431 L
-437 RPVAVVRFTK
+437 RPVAVVLFTK

>member
-1 MKKNIQLVVSI
+1 M
-12 VMTVVSMTL
+12 
-21 LTSCEKE
+21 TSCEKE

-103 YTLPSVNEATLA
+103 YTLPSVKEATLE

-122 GQEHGDLMMAKSSVT
+122 GQEHGDLMRANSSVT
-137 TTKGEANTINLLM
+137 TTKGEANTINLSM

-175 LSKTC
+175 LSKTY

-307 VGTFYK
+307 VGTLYK

-324 NAIKVLLLHPNEVYG
+324 NAIKVLLLHPNQYSDVCNGTMSQEEARNSINSKLSEIASV
-339 LYANKSMTNSELKAA
+339 NK
-354 IDNAITGRLAMD
+354 ITG
-366 EIDNWRLP
+366 WHLP
-374 NEEDVEILCTNPMEI
+374 NEAEMDAVYSIGFGAINQKI
-389 RNAMPEPKFGYN
+389 PEPKLLTDDYFYDDNGTIRGYL
-401 HFHFYLSND
+401 LSSK
-410 NVIGLFD
+410 V
-417 PETKRK
+417 KR
-423 VDVSVPGM
+423 DLRL
-431 TTERRL
+431 TTNKAIL

>member
-1 MKKNIQLVVSI
+1 MKKNINLVVSI

-79 ASVVYDLVEGV
+79 ASVCYDLVEGV

-103 YTLPSVNEATLA
+103 YTLPSVKEATLE
-115 SVITLQD
+115 SVIALQD
-122 GQEHGDLMMAKSSVT
+122 GQEHGDLMMANSSVT

-150 NRCVSKIESIVIKQV
+150 NRCVSKIASIVIKQV

-175 LSKTC
+175 LSKTY
-180 KSMAFDGT
+180 KSMAFNGT
-188 MKDVNIEVIT
+188 KKDVNIEVIT

-206 GTWELKTPRHV
+206 GTWELKAPRHV

-269 GTITGATWQG
+269 GTITGATWLG

-307 VGTFYK
+307 VGTLYK

-324 NAIKVLLLHPNEVYG
+324 NAIKVLLLHPNQYSDVCNG
-339 LYANKSMTNSELKAA
+339 SMSQEEARNSINSKLSEIASE
-354 IDNAITGRLAMD
+354 NEITG
-366 EIDNWRLP
+366 WHLP
-374 NEEDVEILCTNPMEI
+374 NEAEMETI
-389 RNAMPEPKFGYN
+389 YSTGFAAINQKIPEPKLLTDDYFYDDNGTIRGYL
-401 HFHFYLSND
+401 LSSK
-410 NVIGLFD
+410 V
-417 PETKRK
+417 KR
-423 VDVSVPGM
+423 DLSL
-431 TTERRL
+431 TTNKAIL
-437 RPVAVVRFTK
+437 RPVAVVRFVE

>member
-103 YTLPSVNEATLA
+103 YTLPSVKEATLE

-122 GQEHGDLMMAKSSVT
+122 GQEHGDLMRANSSVT
-137 TTKGEANTINLLM
+137 TTKGEANTINLSM

-175 LSKTC
+175 LSKTY

-307 VGTFYK
+307 VGTLYK
-313 GCYVLS
+313 RCYVLS

-324 NAIKVLLLHPNEVYG
+324 NAIKVLLLHPNQYSDVCNGTMSQEE
-339 LYANKSMTNSELKAA
+339 ARNSINSKLSEIASE
-354 IDNAITGRLAMD
+354 NEITG
-366 EIDNWRLP
+366 WHLP
-374 NEEDVEILCTNPMEI
+374 NEAEMDVIYSIGTGRINQKISAPKLVNDEDYFYDDNGTIRGYLLSSKVKRDLSLTTNKAI
-389 RNAMPEPKFGYN
+389 
-401 HFHFYLSND
+401 
-410 NVIGLFD
+410 
-417 PETKRK
+417 
-423 VDVSVPGM
+423 
-431 TTERRL
+431 L